1 MRFFASLDRRR
12 WITAGVTLLLAF
24 LSGFLMQHVLIDR
37 EPVAAVGGAPDAARK
52 LRQTEEPKPLP
63 VPPAATLVPILL
75 QPPILP
81 DRVDEARAPGD
92 SRGCEPRLTV
102 EAAPAATLQVHL
114 DAPCHANT
122 RFVLRQR
129 PLSAALSTDGAGRWR
144 ARLPAMSSTP
154 VVEVVLGAERLTV
167 GAEVPEAEDYH
178 HAALQWD
185 GPQHLFI
192 NAYEFG
198 AEEGTDGHVRP
209 GAPAGPD
216 RALKGEG
223 GYLTSLGDG
232 AGPGFAVYSF
242 PLSGVSASGV
252 VRIAVDAEIAEG
264 TCGRNL
270 GALAFQTGPA
280 GRLSSTELAL
290 AMPGC
295 ERAGHAL
302 RLQNLFRDMRLAA
315 H

>member
-1 MRFFASLDRRR
+1 MRFFASRDRRR

-37 EPVAAVGGAPDAARK
+37 EPVAAVGGAPDAARE

-81 DRVDEARAPGD
+81 DRVDEARAPRDGQA
-92 SRGCEPRLTV
+92 CAPRLTA
-102 EAAPAATLQVHL
+102 EAAPAATLRLELV
-114 DAPCHANT
+114 APCHADA
-122 RFVLRQR
+122 RFVLRQG
-129 PLSAALSTDGAGRWR
+129 PLSAALSTDSAGRWQG
-144 ARLPAMSSTP
+144 RLPALSPAPT
-154 VVEVVLGAERLTV
+154 VEVALGDQRLAA
-167 GAEVPEAEDYH
+167 GAEVPDAASYH
-178 HAALQWD
+178 HVALQWD

-198 AEEGTDGHVRP
+198 AGEGEPGHVRP
-209 GAPAGPD
+209 GAPQGPD
-216 RALKGEG
+216 RALTGEG
-223 GYLTSLGDG
+223 GYLASLGDG
-232 AGPGFAVYSF
+232 EGPGFAIYSF
-242 PLSGVSASGV
+242 PLDLMSASGV
-252 VRIAVDAEIAEG
+252 IRIAVDAEIVED
-264 TCGRNL
+264 TCGRTL
-270 GALAFQTGPA
+270 AARALQTSPA
-280 GRLSSTELAL
+280 GRLSPTEVAL

-295 ERAGHAL
+295 ERAGEAL